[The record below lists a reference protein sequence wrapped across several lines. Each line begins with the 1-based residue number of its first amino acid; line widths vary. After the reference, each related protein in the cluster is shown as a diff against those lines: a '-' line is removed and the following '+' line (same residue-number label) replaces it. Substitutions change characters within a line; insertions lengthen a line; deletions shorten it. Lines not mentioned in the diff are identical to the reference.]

1 MISMLDSIN
10 SYWGICVLWNKN
22 IKREMHALNS
32 IVFFVKLQIRIAQSM
47 ELFQVCIHFAFQ
59 YKFYFWKF
67 SMKHIVSPKPSG

>member
-32 IVFFVKLQIRIAQSM
+32 IVFL
-47 ELFQVCIHFAFQ
+47 
-59 YKFYFWKF
+59 
-67 SMKHIVSPKPSG
+67 